1 MLNNIEKTIWKQH
14 NKLAKLIL
22 VGIIPIRINTETVR
36 DHMKFLFFPQG
47 SK

>member
-22 VGIIPIRINTETVR
+22 VGIIPHKNQ
-36 DHMKFLFFPQG
+36 H
-47 SK
+47 